1 MIIYKDYDTDD
12 LIMNK
17 PCMLDD
23 VGYVYPV
30 LLKDYKE
37 FSRFIPLL
45 KQNKKLLKMEES
57 KETLLNIIIN
67 SMVNNLMKD
76 ERYDLVLETARY
88 YVAHEFEKLFKM
100 ITKKDFKCYFCDN
113 DIYFLIDNDKEDLSR
128 IDGSN
133 YDCLREI
140 ILKQNVIQEEKIYEY
155 KLVEAWIKKA
165 RKKNSK
171 QGKHHDLAELIA
183 VVKNNNKSRYEDVI
197 NQNMFQFYMDLRS
210 ISLDKSYHA
219 SIIFKTVDNKYPS
232 IDYMD
237 IDIEDIYNDDDSK
250 YIKSLNSITDKF
262 K

>member
-17 PCMLDD
+17 PCMLEG
-23 VGYVYPV
+23 VGHIYPV

-57 KETLLNIIIN
+57 KEPLLNIIIN
-67 SMVNNLMKD
+67 SMVSNLMKD
-76 ERYDLVLETARY
+76 ERYDLVLETARH
-88 YVAHEFEKLFKM
+88 YVSYEFERLFKM
-100 ITKKDFKCYFCDN
+100 ITNKDFKCYFCD
-113 DIYFLIDNDKEDLSR
+113 DDMYFLIDNDKEDLSR
-128 IDGSN
+128 IDGEN

-140 ILKQNVIQEEKIYEY
+140 ILKQNVIQEEKIYKD

-165 RKKNSK
+165 KRSK

-183 VVKNNNKSRYEDVI
+183 VVKNNNRLKYEDII

-219 SIIFKTVDNKYPS
+219 SIIFKTVDSKYPTV
-232 IDYMD
+232 DYMN
-237 IDIEDIYNDDDSK
+237 IDVDEIYNDDDSK
-250 YIKSLNSITDKF
+250 YMKSSNSITDKF